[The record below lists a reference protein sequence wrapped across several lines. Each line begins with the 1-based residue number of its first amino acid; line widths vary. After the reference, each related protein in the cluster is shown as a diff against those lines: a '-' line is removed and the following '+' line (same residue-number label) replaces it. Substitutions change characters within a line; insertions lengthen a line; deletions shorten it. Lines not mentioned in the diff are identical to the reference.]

1 MLSIA
6 TTLALL
12 ITRLRAAIGTHLGR
26 ESRVQPPVWIG
37 TTLYAPRIDPKAPPK
52 LPHEVWTLLWHRL
65 ARLSERFAA
74 LHAKWQQNRLPTPR
88 IRPKRPRPAPTTPRL
103 RLPAQF
109 GWMNRRIPE
118 CAPPAGM
125 LEALVRDPATRTFV
139 EAAPQAARL
148 LRPLC
153 HAIGIRQP
161 DWLALPR
168 RKRQPRPHRP
178 RPPLPPTDRPLLL
191 AALMPGDPPLQ
202 PYVLAA
208 AKAVRKSGH

>member
-26 ESRVQPPVWIG
+26 EARVQPPVWIG
-37 TTLYAPRIDPKAPPK
+37 TTLYAPRIDPKAPSK
-52 LPHEVWTLLWHRL
+52 LPEPIWSLLWRRL
-65 ARLSERFAA
+65 GRLSERFTA
-74 LHAKWQQNRLPTPR
+74 LHTKWQQNRLPTPR
-88 IRPKRPRPAPTTPRL
+88 VRPNRPRTSPNTPRP
-103 RLPAQF
+103 RLPGQF
-109 GWMNRRIPE
+109 GWVNRRIPE

-125 LEALVRDPATRTFV
+125 LEALVRDPATRNFV

-153 HAIGIRQP
+153 HAAGVRQP

-168 RKRQPRPHRP
+168 RPRKPRPKRP
-178 RPPLPPTDRPLLL
+178 APPRPPTDRPLLL
-191 AALMPGDPPLQ
+191 AALLPGDPPLQ

-208 AKAVRKSGH
+208 AKAARKFGM

>member
-1 MLSIA
+1 MLSVA

-37 TTLYAPRIDPKAPPK
+37 TTLYAPRIDPKAPSK
-52 LPHEVWTLLWHRL
+52 LPHEVWTLLWQRL
-65 ARLSERFAA
+65 GRLSERFTA
-74 LHAKWQQNRLPTPR
+74 LHTKWRQNRLPTPR

-103 RLPAQF
+103 RLPGQF
-109 GWMNRRIPE
+109 GWVNRRIPE

-125 LEALVRDPATRTFV
+125 LDALVRDPATKTFV

-153 HAIGIRQP
+153 HAVGIRQP

-168 RKRQPRPHRP
+168 RKRKPRP
-178 RPPLPPTDRPLLL
+178 RPPRPQARPSF
-191 AALMPGDPPLQ
+191 AALLRAIPPDRPLQ

-208 AKAVRKSGH
+208 AKAARKNSA

>member
-26 ESRVQPPVWIG
+26 EARVQPPVWIG
-37 TTLYAPRIDPKAPPK
+37 TTLYAPRPDPKAPSK
-52 LPHEVWTLLWHRL
+52 LPEPVWSLLWLRL
-65 ARLSERFAA
+65 ARLSARFTA
-74 LHAKWQQNRLPTPR
+74 LHTKWRENRLPTPR
-88 IRPKRPRPAPTTPRL
+88 IRPKRPSPTPTTPRL
-103 RLPAQF
+103 RLPEEF
-109 GWMNRRIPE
+109 GWVNRRIPE

-125 LEALVRDPATRTFV
+125 LDALVRDPGTRAFV
-139 EAAPQAARL
+139 AAAPQAARL

-153 HAIGIRQP
+153 HAIGIKQP

-168 RKRQPRPHRP
+168 RTRRP
-178 RPPLPPTDRPLLL
+178 RPRRPGTARPSF
-191 AALMPGDPPLQ
+191 AALLRAIPPDRPLQ

-208 AKAVRKSGH
+208 AKAARKFGLA